1 VQADST
7 TDFARAVL
15 RALRASTVTCTY
27 CGSSHIR
34 PSRRMYGFVPSFL
47 ALRAWRCLDC
57 GRRFP
62 LRAGVTRV
70 RSWTPPGDA
79 EDAPFEMSRP
89 PGTSARSAERAR
101 RRRRMIL
108 VRAGYAAVLIV
119 VLLVAVFAWRPVVG
133 GGGGGGR
140 KWKPPA
146 GARPWRQ

>member
-1 VQADST
+1 VQADT
-7 TDFARAVL
+7 ATDFARAAL
-15 RALRASTVTCTY
+15 RALRASAAACTH
-27 CGSSHIR
+27 CGSGHIR

-70 RSWTPPGDA
+70 RSWTPPGGA
-79 EDAPFEMSRP
+79 EDALSETSRP
-89 PGTSARSAERAR
+89 PHTSARSAERAR

-108 VRAGYAAVLIV
+108 VRAGYVAVLIV

-133 GGGGGGR
+133 GSGGGR